1 MVPTTI
7 ERRGDSMLNRV
18 LIADDHALVREG
30 IGILIARGGY
40 TVVAE
45 ASNGQEALVHASS
58 HQPDMAVLDM
68 SMPIMNGLEAAFE
81 LKRLSPRTR
90 CIVLSRHDGVDYV
103 LAAMRA
109 GIRGYVLKSQSVF
122 ELLQALNDVSSGGFY
137 LSPAVSGV
145 VVDAVRTNASP
156 ADDPLTQRERQ
167 VLKLIAEGYSTKEC
181 ATILGVSVKTAD
193 SHRTRLMRKLD
204 IHGTAGLVRYA
215 VRHHLAEI

>member
-1 MVPTTI
+1 MF
-7 ERRGDSMLNRV
+7 NRV

-30 IGILIARGGY
+30 IGILIERGGF

-45 ASNGQEALVHASS
+45 ASNGQEALAQASS

-68 SMPIMNGLEAAFE
+68 SMPIMNGLETAHE
-81 LKRLSPRTR
+81 LRRLSPRTKS
-90 CIVLSRHDGVDYV
+90 IVLSRHDGVDYV

-109 GIRGYVLKSQSVF
+109 GIRGYVLKSQSVL
-122 ELLQALNDVSSGGFY
+122 ELLQALNDVSMGGVY
-137 LSPAVSGV
+137 LSPGVPGV
-145 VVDAVRTNASP
+145 VVDAVRANSSP
-156 ADDPLTQRERQ
+156 VDDPLTGRERQ
-167 VLKLIAEGYSTKEC
+167 VLKLVAEGYSTKEC

-215 VRHHLAEI
+215 VRHHLAEV

>member
-1 MVPTTI
+1 MF
-7 ERRGDSMLNRV
+7 NRV

-30 IGILIARGGY
+30 IGILIARGGF

-45 ASNGQEALVHASS
+45 ASNGQEALAQASS

-68 SMPIMNGLEAAFE
+68 SMPIMNGLETAQE
-81 LKRLSPRTR
+81 LRRLSPRTR
-90 CIVLSRHDGVDYV
+90 SIVLSRHDGVDYV

-109 GIRGYVLKSQSVF
+109 GIRGYVLKSQSVL
-122 ELLQALNDVSSGGFY
+122 ELLQALNDVSTGGVY
-137 LSPAVSGV
+137 LSPGVSGA
-145 VVDAVRTNASP
+145 VVDAVRTNSSP
-156 ADDPLTQRERQ
+156 ADDPLTGRERQ
-167 VLKLIAEGYSTKEC
+167 VLKLVAEGYSTKEC

-215 VRHHLAEI
+215 VRHHLAEV

>member
-1 MVPTTI
+1 
-7 ERRGDSMLNRV
+7 MLNRV

-30 IGILIARGGY
+30 IGILIARGGF

-45 ASNGQEALVHASS
+45 ASNGQEALAQASC

-68 SMPIMNGLEAAFE
+68 SMPIMNGLETALE
-81 LKRLSPRTR
+81 LRRLSPRTR
-90 CIVLSRHDGVDYV
+90 SIVLSRHDSDDYV

-109 GIRGYVLKSQSVF
+109 GVKGYVLKSQSVL
-122 ELLQALNDVSSGGFY
+122 ELLQALNDVSTGGVY
-137 LSPAVSGV
+137 LSPAVSSV
-145 VVDAVRTNASP
+145 VVNAVRTNASP
-156 ADDPLTQRERQ
+156 ADDPLTPRERQ

-181 ATILGVSVKTAD
+181 AAMLGVSVKTAD

-215 VRHHLAEI
+215 VRHHLAEV

>member
-1 MVPTTI
+1 MF
-7 ERRGDSMLNRV
+7 NRV

-45 ASNGQEALVHASS
+45 ASNGQEALAHASN

-68 SMPIMNGLEAAFE
+68 SMPIMNGLETAQE
-81 LKRLSPRTR
+81 LRKVSPRTR
-90 CIVLSRHDGVDYV
+90 SIVLSRHDGVDYV

-109 GIRGYVLKSQSVF
+109 GIKGYVLKSQSVV
-122 ELLQALNDVSSGGFY
+122 ELLQALNDVSTGGFY
-137 LSPAVSGV
+137 LSPGVSGV
-145 VVDAVRTNASP
+145 VVDAVRANSTMP
-156 ADDPLTQRERQ
+156 DDDPLTGRERQ

-215 VRHHLAEI
+215 VRHHLAEV

>member
-1 MVPTTI
+1 MF
-7 ERRGDSMLNRV
+7 NRV

-30 IGILIARGGY
+30 IGILIMRGGY

-45 ASNGQEALVHASS
+45 ASNGQEAVEHAYS

-68 SMPIMNGLEAAFE
+68 SMPIMNGLEAAQE
-81 LKRLSPRTR
+81 LRRLSPRTKS
-90 CIVLSRHDGVDYV
+90 IVLSRHDGVDYV

-109 GIRGYVLKSQSVF
+109 GIKGYVLKSQSVV
-122 ELLQALNDVSSGGFY
+122 ELLQALNDVSTGGFY
-137 LSPAVSGV
+137 LSPGVSGV
-145 VVDAVRTNASP
+145 VVDAVRTKSSP
-156 ADDPLTQRERQ
+156 VDDPLTARERH

-193 SHRTRLMRKLD
+193 SHRTRLMRKLS

-215 VRHHLAEI
+215 VRHHFAEV

>member
-1 MVPTTI
+1 
-7 ERRGDSMLNRV
+7 MLNRV

-30 IGILIARGGY
+30 IGILITKGGF

-45 ASNGQEALVHASS
+45 ASNGQEALAQASS

-68 SMPIMNGLEAAFE
+68 SMPIMNGLETALE
-81 LKRLSPRTR
+81 LRRLSPRTR
-90 CIVLSRHDGVDYV
+90 SIVLSRHDSVDYV

-109 GIRGYVLKSQSVF
+109 GIKGYVLKSQSVF
-122 ELLQALNDVSSGGFY
+122 ELLQALNDVSTGGVY
-137 LSPAVSGV
+137 LSPAVSSV

-156 ADDPLTQRERQ
+156 ADDPLTARERQ

-215 VRHHLAEI
+215 VRHHLAEV

>member
-1 MVPTTI
+1 MF
-7 ERRGDSMLNRV
+7 NRV

-30 IGILIARGGY
+30 IGILIARGGF

-45 ASNGQEALVHASS
+45 ASNGQEAIVHASN

-68 SMPIMNGLEAAFE
+68 SMPIMNGLETAQE
-81 LKRLSPRTR
+81 LRKVCPRTR
-90 CIVLSRHDGVDYV
+90 SIVLSRHDGVDYV

-109 GIRGYVLKSQSVF
+109 GIKGYVLKSQSVV
-122 ELLQALNDVSSGGFY
+122 ELLQALNDVSTGGFY
-137 LSPAVSGV
+137 LSPGVSGV
-145 VVDAVRTNASP
+145 VVDAVRSKSGAP
-156 ADDPLTQRERQ
+156 AEDPLTARERQ

-193 SHRTRLMRKLD
+193 SHRTRLMRKLG

-215 VRHHLAEI
+215 VRHHFAEV

>member
-1 MVPTTI
+1 MF
-7 ERRGDSMLNRV
+7 NRV

-30 IGILIARGGY
+30 IGILISRGGF

-45 ASNGQEALVHASS
+45 ASNGQEALAHALS

-68 SMPIMNGLEAAFE
+68 SMPIMNGLETAHE
-81 LKRLSPRTR
+81 MRKLSPRTR
-90 CIVLSRHDGVDYV
+90 SIVLSRHDGVDYV

-109 GIRGYVLKSQSVF
+109 GIKGYVLKSQSVV
-122 ELLQALNDVSSGGFY
+122 ELLEALNDVSTGGFY
-137 LSPAVSGV
+137 LSPGVSGV
-145 VVDAVRTNASP
+145 VVDAVRLHATSP
-156 ADDPLTQRERQ
+156 VDDPLTGRERQ

-181 ATILGVSVKTAD
+181 ATVLGVSVKTAD

-215 VRHHLAEI
+215 VRHHFAEV